1 MVDLNLGPY
10 VQDQMK
16 QAETLQKQLE
26 TLLAQQYQYEVK
38 SREDKKTLE
47 YLNKSNSD
55 DEIYK
60 GIGAI
65 LVKVKDVD
73 SFKKEIEEDVEIS
86 EMRSH
91 EFHYGSFSVLGP
103 DVHSLPVVQGVVVNR
118 FSDLCQPV
126 FYQPQVIMVL
136 LEAFDCFSLPVGFIF
151 YQLEDGPLACRE
163 IYH

>member
-47 YLNKSNSD
+47 YLNKSKSD
-55 DEIYK
+55 DEIYR
-60 GIGAI
+60 GVGTI
-65 LVKVKDVD
+65 LVKVKDTD

-86 EMRSH
+86 EMRLKTIK
-91 EFHYGSFSVLGP
+91 E
-103 DVHSLPVVQGVVVNR
+103 QVNQ
-118 FSDLCQPV
+118 LNAKLKTITEEINKL
-126 FYQPQVIMVL
+126 YQKGN
-136 LEAFDCFSLPVGFIF
+136 AKN
-151 YQLEDGPLACRE
+151 
-163 IYH
+163 

>member
-10 VQDQMK
+10 LQDQMK

-55 DEIYK
+55 DEIYR
-60 GIGAI
+60 GVGTI
-65 LVKVKDVD
+65 LVKVKDVE

-86 EMRSH
+86 EMRLKSIK
-91 EFHYGSFSVLGP
+91 E
-103 DVHSLPVVQGVVVNR
+103 QVNQMNTKLKTMT
-118 FSDLCQPV
+118 DEINKL
-126 FYQPQVIMVL
+126 YQKGNVKN
-136 LEAFDCFSLPVGFIF
+136 
-151 YQLEDGPLACRE
+151 
-163 IYH
+163 

>member
-47 YLNKSNSD
+47 YLGKSKPE
-55 DEIYK
+55 DEIYR
-60 GIGAI
+60 GVGSI
-65 LVKVKDVD
+65 LVKVSDVD

-86 EMRSH
+86 EMRLKSIK
-91 EFHYGSFSVLGP
+91 EQVNQLNAKLKTITEEINKIYQKGSAK
-103 DVHSLPVVQGVVVNR
+103 N
-118 FSDLCQPV
+118 
-126 FYQPQVIMVL
+126 
-136 LEAFDCFSLPVGFIF
+136 
-151 YQLEDGPLACRE
+151 
-163 IYH
+163 